1 MSPNEKTGGYSLN
14 NGEKL
19 KKSRAV
25 KEDLDT
31 PRTGEENE
39 ISAL

>member
-19 KKSRAV
+19 KNFKTV

-31 PRTGEENE
+31 PRTGGENG